1 MPKTYS
7 KVVNYQ
13 KAIYKTKQKMKEKYF
28 NFPIQLLED
37 FMKNDTQKALNN
49 ISSYVI
55 YEDSLKLH
63 QGTNLEKIISCASNY
78 DMTLGNNQKTLDNG
92 KELYNSLPLK
102 SPRAGIKLS
111 IWWDFYKND
120 KTEFDKICLLCFLA
134 IKSILGRQKSYC
146 KTTNL
151 YLWSRMDGKVKAVN
165 EIWELSDEV
174 KKYANEYQTKKI
186 KASLRN
192 NWGLVTYSRYCRGF
206 YVSYKLTLEALIMEA
221 EKRRKSTIERQYKD
235 LEKELIKKI
244 LDKLREPR
252 P

>member
-1 MPKTYS
+1 
-7 KVVNYQ
+7 
-13 KAIYKTKQKMKEKYF
+13 MKEKYF

-37 FMKNDTQKALNN
+37 FMKNDTKTILNN
-49 ISSYVI
+49 ISDYVF
-55 YEDSLKLH
+55 YEESLTFS
-63 QGTNLEKIISCASNY
+63 QGTNLEKMISCASKY
-78 DMTLGNNQKTLDNG
+78 GMTLGNNQKAFDNG
-92 KELYNSLPLK
+92 KQLYNSFDNNP
-102 SPRAGIKLS
+102 PRAGIKLS

-146 KTTNL
+146 KITNK
-151 YLWSRMDGKVKAVN
+151 YLWARMDGKVKSVD

-174 KKYANEYQTKKI
+174 KKYANEYRTNKI

-192 NWGLVTYSRYCRGF
+192 NWGLVTYAFHCRGF

-221 EKRRKSTIERQYKD
+221 EKRRESTIERQYKD
-235 LEKELIKKI
+235 HEKELRKQV
-244 LDKLREPR
+244 LDKLREER

>member
-1 MPKTYS
+1 
-7 KVVNYQ
+7 
-13 KAIYKTKQKMKEKYF
+13 MKEKYF

-37 FMKNDTQKALNN
+37 FMKNDTKKILNN
-49 ISSYVI
+49 ISDYVI
-55 YEDSLKLH
+55 YEDSLKLY
-63 QGTNLEKIISCASNY
+63 QGSNLEKIISCASNY
-78 DMTLGNNQKTLDNG
+78 DIKLGNNQKTLDNG
-92 KELYNSLPLK
+92 EELYNSLPIN

-120 KTEFDKICLLCFLA
+120 KTEFDKICLLSFLA

-146 KTTNL
+146 KTTNY

-165 EIWELSDEV
+165 EISDLSNEV

-186 KASLRN
+186 KTSLIH

-206 YVSYKLTLEALIMEA
+206 YVSYKLTLERLIMEA
-221 EKRRKSTIERQYKD
+221 EKRRKSTKERQYKD
-235 LEKELIKKI
+235 HEKELIKKV
-244 LDKLREPR
+244 LDKLKETR